1 MSYLLISRKTLSH
14 RFIALLSVMLF
25 GAFTSLAAQAATMN
39 LNLER
44 TSTLT
49 VANDAEGRWQ
59 LDGGKVL
66 MGESLVGYYTRKKRI
81 SFAVPASVNKSAVE
95 ITVFW
100 ASGNYSFTL
109 QGSQSM
115 SDGSQV
121 GSVSAGSAGFTA
133 MHDAVYSGTTNQL
146 TIYY

>member
-1 MSYLLISRKTLSH
+1 MSYLSSLRKILSC
-14 RFIALLSVMLF
+14 RFIALLTTTLF
-25 GAFTSLAAQAATMN
+25 GTFTGLAAQAATMD

-49 VANDAEGRWQ
+49 VTNDAEGRWQ

-66 MGESLVGYYTRKKRI
+66 MGESHVGYYTRKKRI
-81 SFAVPASVNKSAVE
+81 SFAVPASVNKSSVE

-100 ASGNYSFTL
+100 VSGNYSFTL

-115 SDGSQV
+115 TDGSQV

-133 MHDAVYSGTTNQL
+133 MHDAVYSGTTNQV